1 MTVFTCQE
9 LPPAHQVLVAC
20 FDTTDERLRPALQRC
35 VAAGAD
41 LPFVAAVH
49 GLPPL
54 LYRRLRETG
63 LDGMLPAGQ
72 WEALQRRY
80 LRGVQRQEAM
90 LAMAAEAAGLLAGA
104 QVPCVALKGLAA
116 AATAMNAPLPREM
129 VDLDLLVPPG
139 EIVRA
144 TEVLLAHGYER
155 ARYPWAPTPWEYHL
169 PRLEKRGLPLEMH
182 WRLWPRGPLQPFDLP
197 GAATLLAE
205 SVPGEAGGVPVLA
218 PALPWQIIVTAAGMA
233 VDGLAAYLRQWVD
246 LKRLWEQLAPE
257 QEQRLWDVAERCRM
271 RGYLQVMLKL
281 AAELWPDMRK
291 SAVALDEA
299 SEALERLRPV
309 AWRRL
314 AAAPVRRASFWM
326 LLTVRRLQGA
336 GLLREAEW
344 TEHLP
349 PEVRSRSVQR
359 ASRGAVAQTGG
370 VLVATGRLLGR
381 TGAWVVDRRERQALA
396 EELLVSRVLAE
407 LAQ

>member
-1 MTVFTCQE
+1 MTVFTCQD

-20 FDTTDERLRPALQRC
+20 LDESDERLQAALRRC

-54 LYRRLRETG
+54 LYRRLRDSG
-63 LDGMLPAGQ
+63 LNHLLPAGQ
-72 WEALQRRY
+72 WEALRRRY
-80 LRGVQRQEAM
+80 LRGAQRQEAM
-90 LAMAAEAAGLLAGA
+90 LAMAGEVAELLADA

-116 AATAMNAPLPREM
+116 AVSTEHSLLPREM
-129 VDLDLLVPPG
+129 VDLDLLVPPDD
-139 EIVRA
+139 IVRA

-155 ARYPWAPTPWEYHL
+155 ARCPWAPTPWEYHL

-182 WRLWPRGPLQPFDLP
+182 WRLWPPGPLQPFSLP

-205 SVPGEAGGVPVLA
+205 SVPGETGGATVLA
-218 PALPWQIIVTAAGMA
+218 PALPWQIIVTVAGMA
-233 VDGLAAYLRQWVD
+233 VDGLGVYLRQWAD
-246 LKRLWEQLAPE
+246 LRRLWDQLTPE
-257 QEQRLWDVAERCRM
+257 QEARLWDVAERCHM
-271 RGYLQVMLKL
+271 RGYMQVMLKL
-281 AAELWPDMRK
+281 AAELWPDMRE
-291 SAVALDEA
+291 AGAPLDEVG
-299 SEALERLRPV
+299 EALERLRPV

-326 LLTVRRLQGA
+326 LLTVRRMQGA
-336 GLLREAEW
+336 GLLRETGWAG
-344 TEHLP
+344 HLP
-349 PEVRSRSVQR
+349 PEVRSRAAHR
-359 ASRGAVAQTGG
+359 ATRGAIAQTGG
-370 VLVATGRLLGR
+370 VLVATARLLSR
-381 TGAWVVDRRERQALA
+381 AGAWLVDRRERQALA